1 MKAYR
6 RSERDRW
13 FRVDKGQLMGEYVT
27 LNPPPPVTYRIE
39 SDGSRKCVKLGW
51 PETEPPDPL
60 EGKDFSQAHL
70 V

>member
-1 MKAYR
+1 
-6 RSERDRW
+6 
-13 FRVDKGQLMGEYVT
+13 MGEYVT